1 MREKTNTIKDT
12 NSPEYNETFHIPISR
27 QSRTLLR
34 IFKAKVIKFEVWAKG
49 YVMFLSFCSV
59 SCLLKKKSGSVDFC
73 EATY

>member
-34 IFKAKVIKFEVWAKG
+34 IFKAKVIKFEVWSKG
-49 YVMFLSFCSV
+49 YVMFEF
-59 SCLLKKKSGSVDFC
+59 LLFILLTKKKSGSVDFC